1 MPVLNEIKYISNSIR
16 SVLNQSFDLTDI
28 EIIISD
34 GGSSDG
40 TIEKIKH
47 FQASYSNIHLLNNP
61 YKIVSAGFN
70 LALSI
75 ASSDYILRVDGHSE
89 LPPNYISDVL
99 VLMKDR
105 NSDIAGG
112 CIKTISSNL
121 IGKAISISQSS
132 KFGVGG
138 VSFRNSSLTRVKEVD
153 TLAFGI
159 HRRELFSNLGGYDE
173 DLVCNQD
180 DEFNFRAKQAGK
192 KIWMDP
198 AIKTI
203 YHSRSGYMKLFKQY
217 FKYGLFK
224 VRVLQKRGKL
234 ISLRHIIPSIF
245 ILGLILTF
253 ITGIGMNQWIY
264 FNIFVIVYSSIN
276 IIASILGSISL
287 KLFPLIFFANIVLH
301 TSYGL
306 GFIWGIF
313 KFINTW
319 NDKDL
324 KDTHFNKEQFLA
336 NSF

>member
-1 MPVLNEIKYISNSIR
+1 
-16 SVLNQSFDLTDI
+16 
-28 EIIISD
+28 
-34 GGSSDG
+34 
-40 TIEKIKH
+40 
-47 FQASYSNIHLLNNP
+47 
-61 YKIVSAGFN
+61 
-70 LALSI
+70 
-75 ASSDYILRVDGHSE
+75 
-89 LPPNYISDVL
+89 
-99 VLMKDR
+99 
-105 NSDIAGG
+105 
-112 CIKTISSNL
+112 
-121 IGKAISISQSS
+121 
-132 KFGVGG
+132 
-138 VSFRNSSLTRVKEVD
+138 
-153 TLAFGI
+153 
-159 HRRELFSNLGGYDE
+159 LGGYDE

-234 ISLRHIIPSIF
+234 ISLRHIVPSIF